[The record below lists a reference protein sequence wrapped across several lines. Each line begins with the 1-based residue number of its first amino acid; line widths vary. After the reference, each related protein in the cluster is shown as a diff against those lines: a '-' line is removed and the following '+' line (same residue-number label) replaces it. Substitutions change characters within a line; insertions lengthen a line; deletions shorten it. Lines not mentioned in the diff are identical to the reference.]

1 MTFDM
6 NRAHD
11 LLARAKR
18 LGATSADLLFAE
30 GEAFTAS
37 VRLGQVEKIKDA
49 REKVVGLRIFV
60 GYRQAMSATSD
71 LADASLDGL
80 IEDTLAMARVTA
92 DDPDAGL
99 PEREEFRLDLPDL
112 GLWEPEPVDL
122 TLDRRID
129 LARETEAAALS
140 SDARLTNSD
149 GAEFGS
155 SSSRILFANS
165 HGFRGEYAGATYG
178 LSVVPIAA
186 ENGSMQRDHW
196 YSVKRRFALL
206 DSPESIGKEA
216 ARRTLRRLGARRVKT
231 QRVPVVFDPEVS
243 AGLIG
248 QLAGAVSGYAI
259 YKGASFLVD
268 RLGEAIAA
276 PGVTIVD
283 DGTIPAGLGSK
294 PFDGEGLPTRRTVV
308 VENGVLKSYLLD
320 TYSARKLK
328 LHSTGNATR
337 GPADAPTVS
346 PTNFYLEAGAVSPEE
361 IVREIPDGFYVTE
374 LIGFGVNLV
383 NGDYSRGAVGLW
395 ISGGELA
402 FPVEEVTIAGNL
414 KEMLGSITRIGNDL
428 VFRGR
433 IAAPTI
439 RIDGLTVAG
448 A

>member
-6 NRAHD
+6 NRAHY

-49 REKVVGLRIFV
+49 REKVVGMRIFV
-60 GYRQAMSATSD
+60 GRRQAMSATSD

-80 IEDTLAMARVTA
+80 VEDTLAMARVTA

-186 ENGSMQRDHW
+186 EN
-196 YSVKRRFALL
+196 
-206 DSPESIGKEA
+206 
-216 ARRTLRRLGARRVKT
+216 
-231 QRVPVVFDPEVS
+231 
-243 AGLIG
+243 
-248 QLAGAVSGYAI
+248 
-259 YKGASFLVD
+259 
-268 RLGEAIAA
+268 
-276 PGVTIVD
+276 
-283 DGTIPAGLGSK
+283 
-294 PFDGEGLPTRRTVV
+294 
-308 VENGVLKSYLLD
+308 
-320 TYSARKLK
+320 
-328 LHSTGNATR
+328 
-337 GPADAPTVS
+337 
-346 PTNFYLEAGAVSPEE
+346 
-361 IVREIPDGFYVTE
+361 
-374 LIGFGVNLV
+374 
-383 NGDYSRGAVGLW
+383 
-395 ISGGELA
+395 
-402 FPVEEVTIAGNL
+402 
-414 KEMLGSITRIGNDL
+414 
-428 VFRGR
+428 
-433 IAAPTI
+433 
-439 RIDGLTVAG
+439 
-448 A
+448 

>member
-18 LGATSADLLFAE
+18 LGASAADILFAE

-37 VRLGQVEKIKDA
+37 VRLGRTEKIKDA
-49 REKVVGLRIFV
+49 REKVVGMRIFA
-60 GYRQAMSATSD
+60 GRRQAMSATSD
-71 LADASLDGL
+71 LAEASLDGL
-80 IEDTLAMARVTA
+80 VEDTLAMARVTA

-112 GLWEPEPVDL
+112 GLWEPEPVGL

-149 GAEFGS
+149 GADFGS
-155 SSSRILFANS
+155 SSSRMLFANS

-178 LSVVPIAA
+178 LSVAPIAA

-196 YSVKRRFALL
+196 YSVKRRFSLL

-216 ARRTLRRLGARRVKT
+216 ARRTLRRLGARRVGT

-248 QLAGAVSGYAI
+248 HVAGAASGYAI

-320 TYSARKLK
+320 TYSARKLS
-328 LHSTGNATR
+328 LGSTGNATR

-346 PTNFYLEAGAVSPEE
+346 PTNFYLEAGTASPEE

-395 ISGGELA
+395 ISGGEIA

-414 KEMLGSITRIGNDL
+414 REMLGSITRIGNDL

>member
-18 LGATSADLLFAE
+18 LGASAADLLFAE

-60 GYRQAMSATSD
+60 GRRQAMSATSD
-71 LADASLDGL
+71 LTEASLDGL
-80 IEDTLAMARVTA
+80 VGDTLARARVTA

-99 PEREEFRLDLPDL
+99 PEREDFRLDLPDL

-140 SDARLTNSD
+140 ADPRLSNSD
-149 GAEFGS
+149 GAEFES
-155 SSSRILFANS
+155 SSSSILFANS
-165 HGFRGEYAGATYG
+165 HGFRGEYAGTAYG
-178 LSVVPIAA
+178 LSAAPIAV
-186 ENGSMQRDHW
+186 ENGAMQRDHW

-206 DSPESIGKEA
+206 DSPDSIGKEA
-216 ARRTLRRLGARRVKT
+216 ARRTLRRLGARRIKT

-248 QLAGAVSGYAI
+248 QLAGAASGYAI

-268 RLGEAIAA
+268 RLGEEIAA

-294 PFDGEGLPTRRTVV
+294 PFDGEGLPARRTVV

-320 TYSARKLK
+320 TYSARKLS
-328 LHSTGNATR
+328 LRSTGNATR

-346 PTNFYLEAGAVSPEE
+346 PTNFFLEAGAVSPEE
-361 IVREIPDGFYVTE
+361 IIREIQEGLYVTE

-383 NGDYSRGAVGLW
+383 NGDYSRGAAGLW

-414 KEMLGSITRIGNDL
+414 KEMFKSIGRIGSDL
-428 VFRGR
+428 VLRGR

-439 RIDGLTVAG
+439 RIDGMTVAG
-448 A
+448 L